1 MKMKTI
7 LALCLVTVSAFAPA
21 QDLKDLLTGLANEG
35 ANRLV
40 SNVVGQSIDRL
51 LDGELDK
58 GNRSLNKDAG
68 HVDLAEGSVVC
79 FSIHENESNYSDD
92 QILQGIR
99 AQVRFWGQGL
109 KIGADFRRGD
119 ELPSVVGS
127 RPHIYVRITARS
139 PNGFSA
145 LSADTRRIFN
155 GASARL
161 YSEKDFA
168 EVGIQLVERD
178 ESGEELTDANSGV
191 FNVVGA
197 DTGRKDTDIYV
208 RGLGDYSESRGN
220 NLSGE
225 MRDAFCRLTATMTG
239 RDPRDQKR

>member
-1 MKMKTI
+1 MNRMI
-7 LALCLVTVSAFAPA
+7 CAVLFVIASAFAPA
-21 QDLKDLLTGLANEG
+21 QDLKDLLTGLASEG
-35 ANRLV
+35 ASKLLSSV
-40 SNVVGQSIDRL
+40 IGQSVDRF
-51 LDGELDK
+51 LDDELNK

-79 FSIHENESNYSDD
+79 FSIHENRSNYSDG
-92 QILQGIR
+92 QILQGIK
-99 AQVRFWGQGL
+99 AQVRFWGSGL

-119 ELPSVVGS
+119 ELPNIVGR
-127 RPHIYVRITARS
+127 RPHVYVRVTVS
-139 PNGFSA
+139 SSNGFSA
-145 LSADTRRIFN
+145 LGADTRRIFN
-155 GASARL
+155 GVSARL

-178 ESGEELTDANSGV
+178 ESGEELTDASSGV

-208 RGLGDYSESRGN
+208 SGLGGYSESQGN

-225 MRDAFCRLTATMTG
+225 MRDAFCRLTTTMTG
-239 RDPRDQKR
+239 RDPRDKRK

>member
-1 MKMKTI
+1 MKVVTV
-7 LALCLVTVSAFAPA
+7 LFLVVVSAFAPA
-21 QDLKDLLTGLANEG
+21 QDLKELLTGLASEG

-51 LDGELDK
+51 LDDELNR

-79 FSIHENESNYSDD
+79 FSIHENESNYSDS
-92 QILQGIR
+92 QILQGIKT
-99 AQVRFWGQGL
+99 QVKFWGKGL

-119 ELPSVVGS
+119 ELPSAVGS

-139 PNGFSA
+139 ANGFSA
-145 LSADTRRIFN
+145 LSADTRRLFN
-155 GASARL
+155 GISARL
-161 YSEKDFA
+161 YGEKDFA

-178 ESGEELTDANSGV
+178 ENGEELTDADSGV

-197 DTGRKDTDIYV
+197 DAGRKDTDIYV

-239 RDPRDQKR
+239 RDPRDQKK